1 LLSSFASKVADP
13 EPADEVTVR
22 VCKFTGLLSNG
33 VDPTGKYPSAK
44 WNHYD
49 VKKMPDGRV
58 SALAQYVINRYFGK
72 AKQDIMY
79 AWLKEKPE
87 NQVLFDEKKAD
98 AIQKLKEDNIASL
111 LRDI

>member
-1 LLSSFASKVADP
+1 
-13 EPADEVTVR
+13 
-22 VCKFTGLLSNG
+22 
-33 VDPTGKYPSAK
+33 
-44 WNHYD
+44 
-49 VKKMPDGRV
+49 MPDGRV
-58 SALAQYVINRYFGK
+58 SSLAQYVIDRYFGK
-72 AKQDIMY
+72 AKNDIMY